1 MEIIAHRGASKQ
13 HGDNT
18 MLSYKQASLLAVEA
32 IEMDVCITK
41 DSVLVMAHNAVD
53 KETGVEVHNRNYK
66 EEELRLADVFAQFS
80 GDTFTYLLD
89 IKDQRTTS
97 EICRCICEL
106 CIRFSC
112 LERCVFGS
120 FSETHLRDLCNFEKT
135 TGYTLRKALITSNMH
150 EDMFASK
157 IKEFG
162 LTHLVMYKYQVN
174 EQLVSFCRSKGVRV
188 YLYTCNTEGLQQ
200 YARSIGCDGIITD
213 TPNHFR
219 RTRI

>member
-18 MLSYKQASLLAVEA
+18 MISYKQASLLAVEA

-53 KETGVEVHNRNYK
+53 KETGVEVHNRNYR
-66 EEELRLADVFAQFS
+66 EEELRLADVFTQFS

-89 IKDQRTTS
+89 IKDQRMTS
-97 EICRCICEL
+97 AICSSLCEL

-120 FSETHLRDLCNFEKT
+120 FSDTHLRDLCNFERT
-135 TGYTLRKALITSNMH
+135 TGYTLQKALITSNMH
-150 EDMFASK
+150 ADMFASK
-157 IKEFG
+157 IDGFG

-174 EQLVSFCRSKGVRV
+174 EQLVSFCHSKGVKV
-188 YLYTCNTEGLQQ
+188 YLYTCNTEGLEQ

-213 TPNHFR
+213 TPNQFR
-219 RTRI
+219 RTRV